1 MRAPSEIFP
10 AGLNRASRFEEEDFE
25 DPRPIMSTDL
35 VNREDIVPPSKDA
48 EELELEK
55 LVFGDLKGFESGLK
69 NIEFLYDE
77 SDEYAS
83 GSEFEDDNPEEE
95 ELGNVND
102 DQLFFVDDGENDGA
116 MDVDSESS
124 DNEESEGESDDSED
138 AWHDEEDD
146 EISISLLDQDKL
158 KKLRKKETDTTISG
172 RQYIQRLRSQFE
184 KIYPRPQWADAQS
197 DEDEELNSED
207 DIEQE
212 GEEEVHTGDVKALT
226 KILQIAKSYT
236 STASKLI
243 TPTKLDITR
252 VRDANQAHAS
262 RSAIQTLSFHPTHPL
277 LLTSGYDRTIRLYHI
292 DGKANTVVSTIH
304 LRDTPV
310 QTAQFNP
317 DSQNNKVFAG
327 GRRRYMYSWDLT
339 TGAVQKISRMYGHE
353 STQRS
358 FENFK
363 LSPKGNFIALQGNSG
378 WINILSAVTSQWV
391 QGFKIEGTI
400 VDFDWAVG
408 EELIIGINSA
418 GDVWEFSLS
427 TGKVVSKWRDTTG
440 VGISKIRLGGKS
452 SRWCAIG
459 SESGIVN
466 VYDRLESTK
475 KPMGTLDQLVT
486 SISSLE
492 FSHDGQVLCISSRAK
507 KDALRLV
514 HLPSCKVFQNW
525 PTSGT
530 PLGKVTSVKFSPNS
544 EMLCIGNEAGK
555 ARLWR
560 LNHY

>member
-1 MRAPSEIFP
+1 MS
-10 AGLNRASRFEEEDFE
+10 AGL
-25 DPRPIMSTDL
+25 I
-35 VNREDIVPPSKDA
+35 NREDIVPPPKDT

-69 NIEFLYDE
+69 NIESLYDE

-83 GSEFEDDNPEEE
+83 GSEFEEDNPEEQ

-124 DNEESEGESDDSED
+124 DNEESEEESDDSED

-172 RQYIQRLRSQFE
+172 RQYVQRLRSQFE

-197 DEDEELNSED
+197 DEDEELNSDD
-207 DIEQE
+207 DIEQV
-212 GEEEVHTGDVKALT
+212 GEEEVHSGDVKALT

-292 DGKANTVVSTIH
+292 DGKANSVVSTIH

-317 DSQNNKVFAG
+317 DSQHNKVFAG

-339 TGAVQKISRMYGHE
+339 TGAVEKISRMYGHE

-400 VDFDWAVG
+400 VDFDWAVD
-408 EELIIGINSA
+408 EELIVGINSA

-427 TGKVVSKWRDTTG
+427 TGKVMSRWRETTG
-440 VGISKIRLGGKS
+440 VGITKIRLGGKT

-466 VYDRLESTK
+466 VYDRLGSTK
-475 KPMGTLDQLVT
+475 KPMGILDQLVT

-492 FSHDGQVLCISSRAK
+492 FSHDGQVLCIASRAK